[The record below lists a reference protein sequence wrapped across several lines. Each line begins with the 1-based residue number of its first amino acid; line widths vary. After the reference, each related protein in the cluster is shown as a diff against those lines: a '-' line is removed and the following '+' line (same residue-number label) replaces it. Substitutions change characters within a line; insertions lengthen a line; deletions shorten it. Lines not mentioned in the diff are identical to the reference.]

1 MESCCLARMRR
12 LSILVDSMFPI
23 GMLLL
28 LSFLQ
33 SNNEPEDGLGT
44 SSDSFA
50 RNCCA
55 GNIW

>member
-1 MESCCLARMRR
+1 MESWCRARMRR

-50 RNCCA
+50 RNC
-55 GNIW
+55 